1 MAGFYMVW
9 PFPLDVGTCRIL
21 RSRST
26 RLVEASVF
34 HRSVPMP
41 SYAQLS
47 PVGILLLRRS
57 DRLSTIFCSSI
68 TPIIVPGTG
77 EVNPPELAVDVSV
90 SPIDT
95 LGPRS
100 EPGRCGIA

>member
-1 MAGFYMVW
+1 MVW
-9 PFPLDVGTCRIL
+9 SFPLDVATCRIL

-26 RLVEASVF
+26 RLVEAFVF

-47 PVGILLLRRS
+47 PFGILLLRRS
-57 DRLSTIFCSSI
+57 DRLSTIICSSI
-68 TPIIVPGTG
+68 AAIIDPGTG
-77 EVNPPELAVDVSV
+77 EVNPPALAVGVSV
-90 SPIDT
+90 SPIDA